1 MDQQDLLRITPPNS
15 ADAERSVLGAA
26 MQDVGAATLAVEALQ
41 ADDFYL
47 SEHKE
52 IFSAVDALFQSGSSI
67 DVMTVSNELNRRGT
81 LDGIGGASYLV
92 SACLF
97 VPTTANTASYIK
109 IVQEK
114 STLRKLI
121 TACRNIE
128 EACYTQMYDL
138 ETTLNNAERLI
149 FDIVMRRG
157 GTDTLTPISAVLMAT
172 FDKLEKLSRLKGRL
186 SGVPTGL
193 YDLDRKLTCLHGGE
207 LIIAGARPGMG
218 KTSLALGMLLF
229 AAERV
234 NSRVALFTM
243 EMPKEQIGMR
253 ILSNASNIN
262 MQRLRNGM
270 LSDDEWMKVGDC
282 LNRLSTRRI
291 FIDDTPGL
299 TPSKLRSRVRRL
311 MMEQN
316 GLDLIVVDYLGLMS
330 SDRRQDNRQQEV
342 SDISRGLKAIAL
354 ELKVPVLACA
364 QLARANTQRR
374 DKRPQLSDLRD
385 SGSIEQDADVV
396 LFIHRE
402 NYYQNDSPES
412 EQQPAADDGAAEII
426 VSKQRNGPVG
436 TVEVEWQDEFAR
448 FVNPPGIRVPAY
460 MNENGE

>member
-1 MDQQDLLRITPPNS
+1 MEQQDLMRITPPNS
-15 ADAERSVLGAA
+15 ADAERSVLGAVL
-26 MQDVGAATLAVEALQ
+26 QDAGAATLAIETLQ
-41 ADDFYL
+41 PDDFYA
-47 SEHKE
+47 SEHQE
-52 IFSAVDALFQSGSSI
+52 IFNAVKALYLGGSSI
-67 DVMTVSNELNRRGT
+67 DVMTVSNELSRRGT
-81 LDGIGGASYLV
+81 LEGVGGSAYLL
-92 SACLF
+92 SACRY
-97 VPTTANTASYIK
+97 VPTTANTGSYIR

-121 TACRNIE
+121 TACRRIE
-128 EACYTQMYDL
+128 EDCYAQMDDL
-138 ETTLNNAERLI
+138 ETLLGNAERLV

-157 GTDTLTPISAVLMAT
+157 GTDTLTPISAVLMET
-172 FDKLEKLSRLKGRL
+172 FDKLEKLSRLKGKL

-193 YDLDRKLTCLHGGE
+193 YDLDRKLTCMHGGE

-218 KTSLALGMLLF
+218 KTALALGMTLF

-234 NSRVALFTM
+234 NSRIALFTM

-282 LNRLSTRRI
+282 LNRLSTCQI

-316 GLDLIVVDYLGLMS
+316 GLDLIVVDYLGLMA
-330 SDRRQDNRQQEV
+330 SDKRQDNRQQEV

-354 ELKVPVLACA
+354 ELKVPILACA

-374 DKRPQLSDLRD
+374 NKRPQLSDLRD

-402 NYYQNDSPES
+402 KYYQSDEPDDE
-412 EQQPAADDGAAEII
+412 PIVDDGAAEII

-448 FVNPPGIRVPAY
+448 FINPPGIRVPSY
-460 MNENGE
+460 INENGE

>member
-1 MDQQDLLRITPPNS
+1 MEQQDLTRITPPNS
-15 ADAERSVLGAA
+15 VDAERSVLGAA
-26 MQDVGAATLAVEALQ
+26 LQDVGAATLAVETLH

-47 SEHKE
+47 SEHQE
-52 IFSAVDALFQSGSSI
+52 IFSAIQALYMNGASI
-67 DVMTVSNELNRRGT
+67 DVMTASNELTRRGT
-81 LDGIGGASYLV
+81 LDGIGGSAYLL
-92 SACLF
+92 SACRY
-97 VPTTANTASYIK
+97 VPTTANTGSYIR

-121 TACRNIE
+121 AACRGIE
-128 EACYTQMYDL
+128 ESCYSQMDDL
-138 ETTLNNAERLI
+138 ETLLNNAERLI

-157 GTDTLTPISAVLMAT
+157 GTDTLTPLSAVLMDT
-172 FDKLEKLSRLKGRL
+172 FDKLEKLSRLKGKL

-193 YDLDRKLTCLHGGE
+193 YDLDRKLTCMHGGE

-218 KTSLALGMLLF
+218 KTALALGITLF

-234 NSRVALFTM
+234 NSRIALFTM
-243 EMPKEQIGMR
+243 EMPKDQIGMR

-282 LNRLSTRRI
+282 LNRLSTCRI
-291 FIDDTPGL
+291 FIDDTAGL
-299 TPSKLRSRVRRL
+299 TPSRMRSRVRRL

-342 SDISRGLKAIAL
+342 SDISRSLKAIAL
-354 ELKVPVLACA
+354 ELKVPLLACA

-374 DKRPQLSDLRD
+374 NKRPQLSDLRD

-396 LFIHRE
+396 LFIHRDR
-402 NYYQNDSPES
+402 YYQSDEPED
-412 EQQPAADDGAAEII
+412 EQPIADDGAAEII

-436 TVEVEWQDEFAR
+436 TVDVEWQEEFAR
-448 FVNPPGIRVPAY
+448 FINPPGIRVPTY
-460 MNENGE
+460 INENGD

>member
-1 MDQQDLLRITPPNS
+1 MEQQDLISITPPNS
-15 ADAERSVLGAA
+15 VDAERSVLGAA
-26 MQDVGAATLAVEALQ
+26 MQDAGAATLAVETLQ
-41 ADDFYL
+41 ADDFY
-47 SEHKE
+47 SPEHQE
-52 IFSAVDALFQSGSSI
+52 IFGAVKTLFSTSASI
-67 DVMTVSNELNRRGT
+67 DVMTVSNELSRKGT
-81 LDGIGGASYLV
+81 LDGVGGSAYLL
-92 SACLF
+92 SACRY
-97 VPTTANTASYIK
+97 VPTTANTASYIR

-121 TACRNIE
+121 SACRRIE
-128 EACYTQMYDL
+128 EECYTQMDDMD
-138 ETTLNNAERLI
+138 TLLSNAERLI

-157 GTDTLTPISAVLMAT
+157 GGDTLTPLSAVLMET
-172 FDKLEKLSRLKGRL
+172 FDKLEQLSRLKGKL

-218 KTSLALGMLLF
+218 KTAFALGIALF
-229 AAERV
+229 AAVHV
-234 NSRVALFTM
+234 NSRIALFTM

-253 ILSNASNIN
+253 ILSNAANIN
-262 MQRLRNGM
+262 MQRLRSGM
-270 LSDDEWMKVGDC
+270 LSDDEWMKVGDT
-282 LNRLSTRRI
+282 LNRLSACRI

-299 TPSKLRSRVRRL
+299 SPSKLRSRVRRL

-330 SDRRQDNRQQEV
+330 SDKRQENRQQEV

-354 ELKVPVLACA
+354 ELKVPILACA
-364 QLARANTQRR
+364 QLARGNTQRR
-374 DKRPQLSDLRD
+374 NKRPQLSDLRD

-396 LFIHRE
+396 VFIHRE
-402 NYYQNDSPES
+402 KYYQTDEPDE
-412 EQQPAADDGAAEII
+412 EPMIDDGAAEII

-448 FVNPPGIRVPAY
+448 FINPAGIKVPSY
-460 MNENGE
+460 INENGV

>member
-1 MDQQDLLRITPPNS
+1 MEQQELVSITPPNS
-15 ADAERSVLGAA
+15 VDAERSVLGAA
-26 MQDVGAATLAVEALQ
+26 MQDSGAATLTVETLQ
-41 ADDFYL
+41 EDDFY
-47 SEHKE
+47 SPENRE
-52 IFSAVDALFQSGSSI
+52 IFTAIQALFSSSASI
-67 DVMTVSNELNRRGT
+67 DVMTVSNELARKGT
-81 LDGIGGASYLV
+81 LDGIGGSAYLL
-92 SACLF
+92 SACRY
-97 VPTTANTASYIK
+97 VPTTANTASYIR

-121 TACRNIE
+121 TACRRIE
-128 EACYTQMYDL
+128 GECYTQMDDMD
-138 ETTLNNAERLI
+138 TLLSNAEKLI

-157 GTDTLTPISAVLMAT
+157 GGDTLTPISAVLMET
-172 FDKLEKLSRLKGRL
+172 FDKLEQLSRLKGKL

-193 YDLDRKLTCLHGGE
+193 YELDRKLTCLHGGE

-218 KTSLALGMLLF
+218 KTAFALGIVLF
-229 AAERV
+229 AAEHV
-234 NSRVALFTM
+234 GSRIAVFTM

-253 ILSNASNIN
+253 ILANAANIN
-262 MQRLRNGM
+262 MQRLRSGM
-270 LSDDEWMKVGDC
+270 LSDDEWMKVGDT
-282 LNRLSTRRI
+282 LNRLSACKI

-299 TPSKLRSRVRRL
+299 SPSKMRSRVRRL

-316 GLDLIVVDYLGLMS
+316 GLDLVVVDYLGLMS
-330 SDRRQDNRQQEV
+330 SDKRQDNRQQEV

-354 ELKVPVLACA
+354 ELKIPVLAAA

-374 DKRPQLSDLRD
+374 NKRPQLSDLRD

-402 NYYQNDSPES
+402 KYYQSDDPDE
-412 EQQPAADDGAAEII
+412 EPIADDGDAEII

-448 FVNPPGIRVPAY
+448 FINPPGVRVPAY
-460 MNENGE
+460 INENGV

>member
-1 MDQQDLLRITPPNS
+1 MEQQDLMRITPPNS
-15 ADAERSVLGAA
+15 TDAERSVLGAA
-26 MQDVGAATLAVEALQ
+26 LQDIGAATLAVETLQ

-47 SEHKE
+47 SEHQE
-52 IFSAVDALFQSGSSI
+52 IFSAVKALFSTGSSI
-67 DVMTVSNELNRRGT
+67 DVMTVSNELARRGT
-81 LDGIGGASYLV
+81 LDGIGGSAYLL
-92 SACLF
+92 SACRY
-97 VPTTANTASYIK
+97 VPTTANAASYVR

-121 TACRNIE
+121 SACRRIE
-128 EACYTQMYDL
+128 ESCFTQMDDM
-138 ETTLNNAERLI
+138 ETLLANAERLI

-157 GTDTLTPISAVLMAT
+157 GGDTLTPISAVLMET
-172 FDKLEKLSRLKGRL
+172 FDKLEKLSRLNGKL

-218 KTSLALGMLLF
+218 KTALALGIALF
-229 AAERV
+229 AAEHV
-234 NSRVALFTM
+234 NSRIAIFTM

-253 ILSNASNIN
+253 LLSNAANIN

-270 LSDDEWMKVGDC
+270 LSDDEWMKVGDS

-299 TPSKLRSRVRRL
+299 TPSKMRSRVRRL

-316 GLDLIVVDYLGLMS
+316 GLDLIVIDYLGLMA
-330 SDRRQDNRQQEV
+330 SDNRSENRQQEV
-342 SDISRGLKAIAL
+342 SEVSRDLKSIAL
-354 ELKVPVLACA
+354 ELKIPVLACA
-364 QLARANTQRR
+364 QLARANTMRKN
-374 DKRPQLSDLRD
+374 KRPQLSDLRD

-402 NYYQNDSPES
+402 NYYQNDD
-412 EQQPAADDGAAEII
+412 EQEEQPVDDGTAEII

-436 TVEVEWQDEFAR
+436 TVDVEWQDEFAR
-448 FVNPPGIRVPAY
+448 YINPPGVRVPAY
-460 MNENGE
+460 INENGD

>member
-1 MDQQDLLRITPPNS
+1 MEQQDLMRITPPSS

-26 MQDVGAATLAVEALQ
+26 MQDVGAATLAVETLQ

-47 SEHKE
+47 SEHRE
-52 IFSAVDALFQSGSSI
+52 IFSAVNALYATGASV
-67 DVMTVSNELNRRGT
+67 DVMTVSNELSRRGT
-81 LDGIGGASYLV
+81 LDGVGGSAYLL
-92 SACLF
+92 SACRY
-97 VPTTANTASYIK
+97 VPTTANTASYIH
-109 IVQEK
+109 IVREK

-121 TACRNIE
+121 TACRSIE
-128 EACYTQMYDL
+128 EACYSQMDDL

-149 FDIVMRRG
+149 FDIVMRRSG
-157 GTDTLTPISAVLMAT
+157 ADTLTPLSAVLMET

-193 YDLDRKLTCLHGGE
+193 YELDRKLTCLHGGE

-218 KTSLALGMLLF
+218 KTALVLGITLF

-234 NSRVALFTM
+234 NSRIALFTM

-253 ILSNASNIN
+253 ILANASNIN

-270 LSDDEWMKVGDC
+270 LSDDEWIKVGDC
-282 LNRLSTRRI
+282 LNRLSVCRI

-299 TPSKLRSRVRRL
+299 SPSKMRSRVRRL
-311 MMEQN
+311 MMEQG

-330 SDRRQDNRQQEV
+330 SDKRQENRQQEV
-342 SDISRGLKAIAL
+342 SDISRGLKAVAL
-354 ELKVPVLACA
+354 ELKVPILAAA
-364 QLARANTQRR
+364 QLARANTQRHN
-374 DKRPQLSDLRD
+374 KRPQLSDLRD

-402 NYYQNDSPES
+402 KYYQADDPDAD
-412 EQQPAADDGAAEII
+412 QPAADDGAAEII
-426 VSKQRNGPVG
+426 ISKQRNGPVG

-448 FVNPPGIRVPAY
+448 FINPPGVKVPSY
-460 MNENGE
+460 INENGD

>member
-1 MDQQDLLRITPPNS
+1 MEQQDLMRITPPNS
-15 ADAERSVLGAA
+15 VDAERSVLGAA
-26 MQDVGAATLAVEALQ
+26 LQDFGAATLSVETLH

-47 SEHKE
+47 PEHQE
-52 IFSAVDALFQSGSSI
+52 IFSAVQALYTSGTSI
-67 DVMTVSNELNRRGT
+67 DVMTVSNELTRRGT
-81 LDGIGGASYLV
+81 LEGVGGSAYLL
-92 SACLF
+92 SACRY
-97 VPTTANTASYIK
+97 VPTTANTGSYIR

-121 TACRNIE
+121 AACRSIE
-128 EACYTQMYDL
+128 ESCFSQMDDL
-138 ETTLNNAERLI
+138 ETLLNSAERLI

-157 GTDTLTPISAVLMAT
+157 GTDTLTPISAVLMET
-172 FDKLEKLSRLKGRL
+172 FDKLEKLSRLKGKL

-218 KTSLALGMLLF
+218 KTALALGIALF

-234 NSRVALFTM
+234 NSRIALFTM

-282 LNRLSTRRI
+282 LNRLSTCRI
-291 FIDDTPGL
+291 FIDDTAGL

-316 GLDLIVVDYLGLMS
+316 GLDLIVLDYLGLMS
-330 SDRRQDNRQQEV
+330 SDKRQDNRQQEV

-354 ELKVPVLACA
+354 ELKVPLLACA
-364 QLARANTQRR
+364 QLARGNTQRR
-374 DKRPQLSDLRD
+374 NKRPQLSDLRD

-402 NYYQNDSPES
+402 RYYQSDESPE
-412 EQQPAADDGAAEII
+412 EEPIADDGAAEII

-436 TVEVEWQDEFAR
+436 TVDVEWQEEFAR
-448 FVNPPGIRVPAY
+448 FVNPPGIRVPTY
-460 MNENGE
+460 ISENGD